1 MMTRILVAVI
11 CLPLLLFVVLGL
23 PAWAT
28 AILFGLLAVIAVY
41 ELLWPTK
48 ILRNK
53 RIIAY
58 SMCMAALTVFYS
70 YTSTACADWTQGL
83 SVGARAAVLLY
94 FALLFCELLAA
105 HTELKIAPVCVA
117 AFGGIVIPWLLAALV
132 RVRTMDGG
140 RYFILIAFILSMVA
154 DSAAYFVGRALGK
167 HKLAPIISPKKTVEG
182 AVGGVVFTV
191 LAMLLY
197 AFLLKRCFGFTRVN
211 YFYAALYGAIGS
223 IGSILGDLT
232 FSVIKRQSGVK
243 DYGNLLPGHGGVLD
257 RFDST
262 LIVAPLTE
270 VLLLLLPIAVR

>member
-1 MMTRILVAVI
+1 MTRILVAVI

-28 AILFGLLAVIAVY
+28 AILFGLLAVLAVH
-41 ELLWPTK
+41 ELLWTTK
-48 ILRNK
+48 LLRHK

-58 SMCMAALTVFYS
+58 TMVMAALTVFYS
-70 YTSTACADWTQGL
+70 YASVACPAWAASL
-83 SVGARAAVLLY
+83 SVGAKAAVFLY
-94 FALLFCELLAA
+94 FSLLFCELLAA

-117 AFGGIVIPWLLAALV
+117 AFGGIVIPWLLSALV
-132 RVRTMDGG
+132 RIRAMESG

-154 DSAAYFVGRALGK
+154 DSAAYFVGRACGK

-182 AVGGVVFTV
+182 AIGGVVFTIG
-191 LAMLLY
+191 AMVLY
-197 AFLLKRCFGFTRVN
+197 AFLLKRCFHFTCVN
-211 YFYAALYGAIGS
+211 YLSAAVYGLVGS
-223 IGSILGDLT
+223 LGSILGDLT

-243 DYGNLLPGHGGVLD
+243 DYGKLLPGHGGVLD

-270 VLLLLLPIAVR
+270 LLLLIIPFAAR